1 MMKKNCS
8 AYFVKHKAGKIM
20 VSLFRLL
27 LVLGVCY
34 LLLFPLIYLIVT
46 AIQDPQSVAD
56 QTVMWVPKALS
67 GINFENAMQELDYV
81 KSFAFSVFIALVA
94 TGLTIVSCSMVGYGF
109 ARFDFF
115 EKKIAFVLV
124 ILLIIIPPQTTMMS
138 TYMNFRFFDFFGL
151 VKLISGKSINM
162 LNSPFTLFL
171 PAMFASGIRS
181 GLFIFLF
188 RQFFLGQPKELEEA
202 ARLDGCGAFGTFW
215 RIMMPISS
223 PVVITSGVLSFVWYW
238 NDSFYSGLFFTEN
251 VKPLAV
257 QLANLRELLMANAN
271 SVEAAAGEGRGLIAA
286 AALLCIFPA
295 LIVYIILQRK
305 FAESIGRTGIVG

>member
-1 MMKKNCS
+1 MMKKSCS
-8 AYFVKHKAGKIM
+8 SYYLKHKVGKIT
-20 VSLFRLL
+20 VNIFRLL
-27 LVLGVCY
+27 LVSGVCY
-34 LLLFPLIYLIVT
+34 LLLFPLIYLIIT

-67 GINFENAMQELDYV
+67 DINFQNAIKKLDYV
-81 KSFAFSVFIALVA
+81 KSFSFSVFIALVA
-94 TGLTIVSCSMVGYGF
+94 TILTIVSCSMVGYGF
-109 ARFDFF
+109 SRFEFF
-115 EKKIAFVLV
+115 EKKIVFVFV

-138 TYMNFRFFDFFGL
+138 TYMNFRFFDFGGI
-151 VKLISGKSINM
+151 VKLTNGQSINM

-171 PAMFASGIRS
+171 PAMFACGIRS

-188 RQFFLGQPKELEEA
+188 RQFFSGQPKELEEA

-215 RIMMPISS
+215 KIMMPISS

-238 NDSFYSGLFFTEN
+238 NDSFYSGLFFTEDL
-251 VKPLAV
+251 KPLAV
-257 QLANLRELLMANAN
+257 QLSNLRELMMTNAN

-286 AALLCIFPA
+286 ASLLCIVPP
-295 LIVYIILQRK
+295 LIVYIFLQRK